1 MSNKQY
7 LLREIHDIL
16 KSYYERARKRVVDNV
31 CKQAADHFLINGPET
46 PLRVFS
52 PVFVSRMTEE
62 QLERIA
68 REEPHVEKQ
77 RMKLTNDIKSLRKA
91 KGVLA

>member
-1 MSNKQY
+1 M
-7 LLREIHDIL
+7 REIHDIL

-31 CKQAADHFLINGPET
+31 CKQAADHFLITGPET

-52 PVFVSRMTEE
+52 PLFVSHMTEE

-77 RMKLTNDIKSLRKA
+77 RKKLTNDIRSLRKA
-91 KGVLA
+91 KRVLV